1 MLFCFHNCHWF
12 ILMTNGFLVIPA
24 ILKLTYKNF
33 FFFFK
38 TSSLSASLL
47 VVAHNKIQP
56 SCLLSSPSFFSFF
69 LPPFFSPL
77 CFNCC
82 FLRADSSHWK
92 NLTLSGTLRDRFEI
106 WLEWPKLQPGSGWQG
121 RTVGRCGRQAGIPPA
136 EEKSGGGDECFML
149 RSSSPAPLSLPA
161 PATSVRLDFNTAVL
175 HQGHPQLQT
184 LNRESYESRMNSAS
198 LHEELLYI
206 VQKAAT
212 RVLDHSGG
220 FLQRV

>member
-33 FFFFK
+33 LFFFK

-121 RTVGRCGRQAGIPPA
+121 RTAGRCGRQAGRQA
-136 EEKSGGGDECFML
+136 FLLLRRRVEEE
-149 RSSSPAPLSLPA
+149 
-161 PATSVRLDFNTAVL
+161 T
-175 HQGHPQLQT
+175 
-184 LNRESYESRMNSAS
+184 SAS
-198 LHEELLYI
+198 CWDP
-206 VQKAAT
+206 A
-212 RVLDHSGG
+212 
-220 FLQRV
+220 LQRRSPCQLLPLRCAWILTQLSCIKAIPNSRP